1 MKHSIL
7 LIIATI
13 FSLQT
18 ITISAI
24 DSERTG
30 KAVVMLVGEIIES
43 SQDISETKQVIDKK
57 ERRKQRIAHI
67 AKIIKAVTLAI
78 IEIIA
83 ASKHGKIQ
91 FTRSGEINQD
101 GTLLQQEVEA
111 HLRLILSEMLDE
123 LDEIEQEEA
132 ADEVAL

>member
-13 FSLQT
+13 FLLQPL
-18 ITISAI
+18 SAI
-24 DSERTG
+24 DSEKTS
-30 KAVVMLVGEIIES
+30 KAVLMLVSEVVES
-43 SQDISETKQVIDKK
+43 AQDIAQTNNEVVDKK
-57 ERRKQRIAHI
+57 ERRKQRLAHI

-83 ASKHGKIQ
+83 ASRQGKIQ
-91 FTRSGEINQD
+91 FSRAGDSAQENAK
-101 GTLLQQEVEA
+101 LQQEVEA

-123 LDEIEQEEA
+123 IDEIKEEEA
-132 ADEVAL
+132 AK